1 MTETSIKDAI
11 MRFLSKEGG
20 LFWRIGSSPYQKS
33 GCPDILGIYRG
44 FMIGLEV
51 KTPEAF
57 KKKDLG
63 RTANQVL
70 FMNRLE
76 DNGALV
82 MTVCSVQQVQEFVQ
96 ELKESL
102 NEPSQ

>member
-1 MTETSIKDAI
+1 MSETNIKNSIMKY
-11 MRFLSKEGG
+11 LKTEGG
-20 LFWRIGSSPYQKS
+20 FWWRTGSSPYQRS
-33 GCPDILGIYRG
+33 GIPDICGMYRG
-44 FMIGLEV
+44 FFCAIEC
-51 KTPEAF
+51 KTPDAF
-57 KKKDLG
+57 NKANRGL
-63 RTANQVL
+63 TANQVL

-82 MTVCSVQQVQEFVQ
+82 MTVCSVQQVREFVQ